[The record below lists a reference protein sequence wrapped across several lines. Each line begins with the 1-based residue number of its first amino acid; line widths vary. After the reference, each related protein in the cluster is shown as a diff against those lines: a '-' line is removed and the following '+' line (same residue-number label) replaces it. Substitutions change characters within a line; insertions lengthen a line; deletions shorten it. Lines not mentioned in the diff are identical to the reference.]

1 MRQTVRGTSTYVVAK
16 PAISSQRNFLDR
28 ALTLLDTRLQSFPQP
43 QSPHSQRIYGDSE
56 AVEQLLPI
64 LDLFTFL
71 ALVVL
76 KNQLAIVRRERLEAA
91 SQAGEPAF
99 VIVFRHVNVGRSADF
114 REGRL
119 LPLPAFIDLE

>member
-1 MRQTVRGTSTYVVAK
+1 MRGPSTYVVAK
-16 PAISSQRNFLDR
+16 PAIPSQRNFLDR
-28 ALTLLDTRLQSFPQP
+28 ALTLLDTRLQPFPQA
-43 QSPHSQRIYGDSE
+43 QSPHSQRIYRDSE
-56 AVEQLLPI
+56 AIEQLLPV

-76 KNQLAIVRRERLEAA
+76 KNQLAIVRRERLKAA
-91 SQAGEPAF
+91 SEAGETGF

-114 REGRL
+114 RERRL